1 MLVMEPY
8 FSIAQVVE
16 LELGCPRVAPTQALH
31 CQSYILEPYLP
42 LPRCFNPI
50 LEFAK
55 YQLEANH
62 TMANLHPVGAMPCEI
77 APQMRQQPQ
86 ASRSVRPMP
95 QSNGVSAEPPAYMP
109 VNTQPYHHP
118 PLPPTGLHGS
128 PDIQI
133 SQSRSPQR
141 YRALRLEKAS
151 SGSSWEETIISEKPM
166 SQSVIRDRIDWLQK
180 NTSSVTRKK
189 QEKNEAIQNQ
199 IDKAQA
205 DLTRG
210 DRDVRF
216 YYKLAQ
222 LESEWRAA
230 DDRRRDDKSERSSKR
245 HRGHS
250 KRNKFPKLERV
261 AIVAYFVSTPAT
273 DRYGSRPHDSNMLPK
288 QSKQTQHSQIAQKSA
303 EGLSPVTSS
312 FTRPIPSSA
321 HGKAPLVADP
331 RLRSQPKPI
340 ITQQAIAPQVS
351 QAHLPY
357 QGAFNMPKQDRMA
370 SARHNVAIPQTMN
383 PTRRAQGQVSVGQ
396 PPKLPP
402 IQLPLRPPQVPGPLS
417 VPKAP
422 PAMPPAIPG
431 APKGATGTSKQPT
444 APKAVMAESKS
455 NVKDTIK
462 VYHVSDQSSSSSDDG
477 WSEDESEGTTPS
489 SISSDQSLGQRGRG
503 RSPKRTHPD
512 HHRNVIIQDTRQ
524 VDGRDNLS
532 QRQRVRFNS
541 PDRYL
546 YQEESRSPRG
556 KYHSRSRTEE
566 SRRVE
571 PPRIIQ
577 VPRHSVRHV
586 PGLAPRRDTSNDK
599 YNSGERPLERA
610 RLSDSYHDPNIQR
623 NNDRFKHLEEDAQ
636 RRREFRERR
645 DDRREDGEKYAESDS
660 RWSDQQALDYM
671 HQREARRSY
680 RYHG

>member
-1 MLVMEPY
+1 
-8 FSIAQVVE
+8 
-16 LELGCPRVAPTQALH
+16 
-31 CQSYILEPYLP
+31 
-42 LPRCFNPI
+42 
-50 LEFAK
+50 
-55 YQLEANH
+55 
-62 TMANLHPVGAMPCEI
+62 MANLHPVGAMPREI
-77 APQMRQQPQ
+77 PPQMHQQLQ
-86 ASRSVRPMP
+86 ASWPVRSMP
-95 QSNGVSAEPPAYMP
+95 QSNGVFAGPPAYMS

-118 PLPPTGLHGS
+118 PLPPTDLHGS
-128 PDIQI
+128 PEIQI

-151 SGSSWEETIISEKPM
+151 SGSSWEDTIISEKPM

-180 NTSSVTRKK
+180 NTSSVTKKK
-189 QEKNEAIQNQ
+189 QEKNEDIQNQ
-199 IDKAQA
+199 INKAQA

-230 DDRRRDDKSERSSKR
+230 DDRRRDDRSERSSKR

-261 AIVAYFVSTPAT
+261 AVVAYFVSTPAT
-273 DRYGSRPHDSNMLPK
+273 DRHGSRPHTNMPPK
-288 QSKQTQHSQIAQKSA
+288 QSKQTQHSQTAQKSA
-303 EGLSPVTSS
+303 EALSPVTSS
-312 FTRPIPSSA
+312 FTRPFPSSA

-340 ITQQAIAPQVS
+340 ITQQAITPQVS
-351 QAHLPY
+351 QVSQVSQAQLPY
-357 QGAFNMPKQDRMA
+357 QGTFNMSKQDGMA

-383 PTRRAQGQVSVGQ
+383 PTGRAQGQVSVGQ

-422 PAMPPAIPG
+422 PAMPTAGPG

-444 APKAVMAESKS
+444 APKVVMTESKP

-503 RSPKRTHPD
+503 RSPKRAHPD
-512 HHRNVIIQDTRQ
+512 HHGNVIIQDTREAE
-524 VDGRDNLS
+524 GRDNPS

-546 YQEESRSPRG
+546 YREESRSPRG

-610 RLSDSYHDPNIQR
+610 RLSDSYHDRNIPR
-623 NNDRFKHLEEDAQ
+623 DNDRFKYLEEDAQ

-645 DDRREDGEKYAESDS
+645 DDRREDGDKYAESDS
-660 RWSDQQALDYM
+660 RWSDQQARDYM